1 MDNQS
6 GVTRDRHYGYAE
18 WTNKHFTAIDT
29 GGYVSGS
36 DDIFEEAIRKQ
47 VQIAIDEASAI
58 IFMVDCKD
66 GLTGLDKDFA
76 NILRRGT
83 KPVFVAANKADTITQ
98 SIASIE
104 F

>member
-1 MDNQS
+1 MAS
-6 GVTRDRHYGYAE
+6 S
-18 WTNKHFTAIDT
+18 NKHFTAIDT

-47 VQIAIDEASAI
+47 VQIAIDEATVI

-76 NILRRGT
+76 NVLRRSA
-83 KPVFVAANKADTITQ
+83 KPVLVAANKADNMVPELLRKTP
-98 SIASIE
+98 E
-104 F
+104 GKP